1 MILSPPYQIKKM
13 HEILRVCH
21 RPMGLYRFVAYFG
34 LMRKYPRIEIDQ
46 KAFDGLQIEA
56 VLKHRTVRDIATE
69 AILSHISPRALSVLD
84 HKTYVATEPIESN
97 APKTQLPT
105 QTSRPKQL
113 AKDTAAISR
122 ITHLWTTTGL
132 SVADIARDIDR
143 PRQTVEALIKRLIDR
158 GELTQ
163 RAESG
168 QIPGETV

>member
-1 MILSPPYQIKKM
+1 
-13 HEILRVCH
+13 
-21 RPMGLYRFVAYFG
+21 
-34 LMRKYPRIEIDQ
+34 
-46 KAFDGLQIEA
+46 
-56 VLKHRTVRDIATE
+56 
-69 AILSHISPRALSVLD
+69 LD

-132 SVADIARDIDR
+132 SIADIARDINR
-143 PRQTVEALIKRLIDR
+143 PRQTVEALIKRLIER
-158 GELTQ
+158 GELAQ